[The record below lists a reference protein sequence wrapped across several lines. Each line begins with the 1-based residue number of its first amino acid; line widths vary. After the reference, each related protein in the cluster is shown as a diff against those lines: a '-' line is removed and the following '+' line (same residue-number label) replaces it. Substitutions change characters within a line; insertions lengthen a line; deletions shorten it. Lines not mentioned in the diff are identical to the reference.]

1 MLVKI
6 KGTDSSDLEANIDR
20 VMNVACI
27 AHRKG
32 RLLRDRDLID
42 RRKGEY
48 WYRDGNT
55 FELYPSLN
63 NDKAFVR
70 HQGHHFV
77 IVEFYSRYD
86 SSGVKSNAISNLI
99 VALFP
104 NDTELVEE

>member
-6 KGTDSSDLEANIDR
+6 KGRDAKDLESNIDR

-32 RLLRDRDLID
+32 RLLRERDLED
-42 RRKGEY
+42 RTRGEY
-48 WYRDGNT
+48 WYRDGST

-70 HQGHHFV
+70 HQGEHF
-77 IVEFYSRYD
+77 ITVELYSRYD
-86 SSGVKSNAISNLI
+86 SSGVKSNALSNLI
-99 VALFP
+99 LALFP
-104 NDTELVEE
+104 ADTELVEE